1 MASFMPGGKKN
12 SKSPAFPP
20 VQTTAL
26 GYSNFSLDN
35 AGDYS
40 GTEEQEDS
48 DDNDISDEA
57 SEDDEYEE
65 ESSDTTDTRRLA
77 SKRMD
82 DIDMD
87 TAAKLLLSVSPR
99 IMAAR
104 PRSLSHLEPLESLA
118 GLAALGEPEKTEVE
132 KLRSCLDGISSS
144 ALGSLSSYNNRK
156 GRAKGFLGLKDRETQ
171 ARGKK
176 NKIWF

>member
-87 TAAKLLLSVSPR
+87 TAASYCYLPKESWQRDQDPCLILN
-99 IMAAR
+99 
-104 PRSLSHLEPLESLA
+104 RS
-118 GLAALGEPEKTEVE
+118 
-132 KLRSCLDGISSS
+132 
-144 ALGSLSSYNNRK
+144 
-156 GRAKGFLGLKDRETQ
+156 RA
-171 ARGKK
+171 
-176 NKIWF
+176 WPV

>member
-1 MASFMPGGKKN
+1 MASFMPGGKN

-65 ESSDTTDTRRLA
+65 ESSDTADTRRLA
-77 SKRMD
+77 SKRTD

-87 TAAKLLLSVSPR
+87 TAAKLLLSVSQESWQRDQDPCL
-99 IMAAR
+99 ILN
-104 PRSLSHLEPLESLA
+104 RS
-118 GLAALGEPEKTEVE
+118 
-132 KLRSCLDGISSS
+132 
-144 ALGSLSSYNNRK
+144 
-156 GRAKGFLGLKDRETQ
+156 RA
-171 ARGKK
+171 
-176 NKIWF
+176 WPV